1 MIVYTSDHGDNIGE
15 HGLFWKTNFYDGA
28 ARVPAMFSFKGHVKE
43 KESIRGITS
52 LMDLAPTLLEVGGA
66 PFLPYCDGS
75 SLWESLTTGKEVDP
89 GRSVISVCSDIKG
102 DNPSAMVRK
111 GRYKLVLHAGYP
123 ECQLFDM
130 ESDPGELCDLGK
142 KKEYEA
148 IAEELRR
155 ELSGIWEE
163 KEMLERL
170 DVDKQHFRY
179 IQVKPP
185 LVEEWRG
192 DSRRNY
198 LL

>member
-1 MIVYTSDHGDNIGE
+1 M
-15 HGLFWKTNFYDGA
+15 
-28 ARVPAMFSFKGHVKE
+28 
-43 KESIRGITS
+43 
-52 LMDLAPTLLEVGGA
+52 
-66 PFLPYCDGS
+66 
-75 SLWESLTTGKEVDP
+75 
-89 GRSVISVCSDIKG
+89 CSDIKG

-111 GRYKLVLHAGYP
+111 GCYKLVLHAGYP

-163 KEMLERL
+163 KEMLEKL

-179 IQVKPP
+179 MKQWYDQVKPP